1 MKYTPDEPPGYSAP
15 LRSPVQARRS
25 KGGTAAGVIA
35 MLLAFFLKFKTIALL
50 LLKFKW
56 VLFAAKFLLSGG
68 SLVLSIV
75 LWSRLF
81 GWPFAAG
88 FVLLIFVHEMGHVFA
103 LRARGISASVPIFI
117 PFMGAFVAMKEMP
130 PDAKVEAYVA
140 LAGPLLGTAGA
151 AGCYL
156 IGLQTAA
163 PFWFAL
169 SSAGFFIN
177 LFNML
182 PVIPLDGGRVVAA
195 LSPKLWAVGLAALVL
210 FALLRPGAGL
220 IFVSFLILLSLPRI
234 MNAFRPGALDQPYY
248 KVSAPDR
255 LRIGLQYFGL
265 AAFQAIM
272 WAASGSA
279 AHVGAVGQ

>member
-1 MKYTPDEPPGYSAP
+1 MKYNPEEPQTYSAP
-15 LRSPVQARRS
+15 LLQQVQERRARR
-25 KGGTAAGVIA
+25 GTVAGIGATLIALAA
-35 MLLAFFLKFKTIALL
+35 KFKGVLLL

-56 VLFAAKFLLSGG
+56 VLLGGKFLLSGG

-75 LWSRLF
+75 LWAQVF

-140 LAGPLLGTAGA
+140 LAGPLVGTAGA
-151 AGCYL
+151 AACYL
-156 IGLQTAA
+156 IGLQTGARI
-163 PFWFAL
+163 WYAL
-169 SSAGFFIN
+169 ASAGFFVN

-195 LSPKLWAVGLAALVL
+195 LSPKLWVVGLAALLV
-210 FALLRPGAGL
+210 FAVLRPGAGL
-220 IFVSFLILLSLPRI
+220 LFVGFLIFLSLPRVVS
-234 MNAFRPGALDQPYY
+234 AFKPGALDQPYY
-248 KVSAPDR
+248 RVAARDR
-255 LRIGLQYFGL
+255 LGIGLQYFGL

-272 WAASGSA
+272 WAASGA
-279 AHVGAVGQ
+279 AVHVGVTPQ